1 VNAQLFRQ
9 WGREMKKATYLV
21 VLVASVTMAFVIG
34 SWTSPVAGSAVGA
47 RRIHHYA
54 CPMHPAFTSQ
64 HPGTAPCCGMAYE
77 PVYEDAPTVAAKS
90 DLDGPPGTVHVLASM
105 QQAIGVQVSEVRAA
119 GGSYT
124 VRLFGRVAADEQHV
138 YALNAGIDGTIRE
151 VFPITTGSRVRKN
164 QLLGTYTAPELLM
177 SVQAYILALDG
188 LDRRRKGELAGEEL
202 PPIVSSTPTGV
213 VINSIRSNFQQRI
226 DRLRLLGMSDVQIEE
241 IARTRDVPP
250 FIKILAPSDG
260 IVLARNASPGRTFVR
275 GEEWFRIADLR
286 RVWVVVDVFGDDATR
301 IRPGMAARVSL
312 PRERL
317 TFTARVSD
325 VPPQYNPE
333 TRTRTVRLEVDNLE
347 DVLRPEMPV
356 DVELSMS
363 FAPTVVVPSGAVIES
378 GLKTTVFVERAPG
391 SYEPREVKTGW
402 RRDGRIEIVQGLAPG
417 DRVVGSGTFFLDSD
431 SRMRLGASARVNP
444 Q

>member
-1 VNAQLFRQ
+1 
-9 WGREMKKATYLV
+9 
-21 VLVASVTMAFVIG
+21 
-34 SWTSPVAGSAVGA
+34 
-47 RRIHHYA
+47 
-54 CPMHPAFTSQ
+54 
-64 HPGTAPCCGMAYE
+64 MAYE
-77 PVYEDAPTVAAKS
+77 PVCEDAPTAAAKAT
-90 DLDGPPGTVHVLASM
+90 DRPPGTVHVLRRCSRRLV
-105 QQAIGVQVSEVRAA
+105 QASEVRAA

-138 YALNAGIDGTIRE
+138 YALNAGIEGTIRE
-151 VFPITTGSRVRKN
+151 VSPITTGSRVRKN
-164 QLLGTYTAPELLM
+164 QLLDTYTAPELLM

-226 DRLRLLGMSDVQIEE
+226 DRLRLLGMSDLQIDE

-301 IRPGMAARVSL
+301 IRSGMAARVSL
-312 PRERL
+312 PRERR

-333 TRTRTVRLEVDNLE
+333 TRTRTVRLEVENLE

-363 FAPTVVVPSGAVIES
+363 FAPTVVVPSAEAVIES
-378 GLKTTVFVERAPG
+378 GLKTTASSSGHRDR
-391 SYEPREVKTGW
+391 EPREVRPGGGVMGDRNRARLT
-402 RRDGRIEIVQGLAPG
+402 PG
-417 DRVVGSGTFFLDSD
+417 DRVVGSGTFS
-431 SRMRLGASARVNP
+431 
-444 Q
+444 